1 MRTSRRLIGLVLFL
15 ALPASVMAGRGRPEP
30 IPCPSDV
37 AAALAVSCPCDAAVN
52 HGQYVRCVAQFRN
65 LLRRSGCMTEEAR
78 TTMRCAAHSTCGRR
92 SAVVCCRPW
101 RMRAVVVEEFRC
113 VAMGAVV
120 MGAGSACQS
129 CVESTTTTSSSS
141 STSSTST
148 SSTSTS
154 STTSTT
160 VALGSTYGNM
170 VEYPT
175 ASTHAPD
182 YLLGDPVM
190 VTATSMLSHL
200 CVIGK
205 AVGANVVL
213 GLYSSNAMG
222 EPNQLVAST
231 PATAMGMGAIEIPV
245 APTMLPPG
253 QYWMFGV
260 YDADAS
266 IGIDETDPTA
276 PVRYQELPFSAT
288 LPQPFGPAAN
298 YTGQRFNYYIRVQ

>member
-1 MRTSRRLIGLVLFL
+1 MRASRRLIAFVLLL
-15 ALPASVMAGRGRPEP
+15 ALPAGAMARRGKPEP
-30 IPCPSDV
+30 IPCPADV
-37 AAALAVSCPCDAAVN
+37 TAALEAACPCDTAVN
-52 HGQYVRCVAQFRN
+52 HGQHVRCIAHFRN
-65 LLRRSGCMTEEAR
+65 LLRRSGCMTDEAR
-78 TTMRCAAHSTCGRR
+78 SLMRCAARSTCGRP
-92 SAVVCCRPW
+92 SAVVCCKPRK
-101 RMRAVVVEEFRC
+101 MRAVIAEESRC
-113 VAMGAVV
+113 TAIGGIV

-129 CVESTTTTSSSS
+129 CVESTTTSSSS
-141 STSSTST
+141 STSTTSTTST
-148 SSTSTS
+148 SSS

-190 VTATSMLSHL
+190 VMASSMLTHL

-205 AVGANVVL
+205 TAGPNVVL

-231 PATAMGMGAIEIPV
+231 PATAMGVGAMEVPV
-245 APTMLPPG
+245 APVMLPAG
-253 QYWMFGV
+253 QYWMFGI

-266 IGIDETDPTA
+266 IGIDESDPMA
-276 PVRYQELPFSAT
+276 PVRYLEMPFSAT